1 MSTFRR
7 PLLRAPYLLTSP
19 LRTLFAV
26 HRTFSTASPLQSSVA
41 KIQLIGRL
49 AAEAEL
55 AATSDGTDMIRYSL
69 ATNSGTKENRKTSW
83 WKIASFAG
91 EGKGRDL
98 LLSLGKGLVFFL
110 LVVFVLERKK
120 EEDSLFTIL
129 QFLLGSKGGAEGVG
143 KLWLVKREFL
153 LLTASCGGG
162 GGDGLGQCCMWKET
176 HK

>member
-69 ATNSGTKENRKTSW
+69 ATNSGTRENRKTSW

-98 LLSLGKGLVFFL
+98 LLSLGKGLVFFFFFWLFLFLRERERRILYL
-110 LVVFVLERKK
+110 LFYNFFWAL
-120 EEDSLFTIL
+120 
-129 QFLLGSKGGAEGVG
+129 KGGP
-143 KLWLVKREFL
+143 R
-153 LLTASCGGG
+153 
-162 GGDGLGQCCMWKET
+162 GLESFGWSNENFFC
-176 HK
+176 

>member
-83 WKIASFAG
+83 WKVASFAG

-98 LLSLGKGLVFFL
+98 LLSLGKGLVFF
-110 LVVFVLERKK
+110 FFWGCFC
-120 EEDSLFTIL
+120 S
-129 QFLLGSKGGAEGVG
+129 
-143 KLWLVKREFL
+143 
-153 LLTASCGGG
+153 
-162 GGDGLGQCCMWKET
+162 
-176 HK
+176 